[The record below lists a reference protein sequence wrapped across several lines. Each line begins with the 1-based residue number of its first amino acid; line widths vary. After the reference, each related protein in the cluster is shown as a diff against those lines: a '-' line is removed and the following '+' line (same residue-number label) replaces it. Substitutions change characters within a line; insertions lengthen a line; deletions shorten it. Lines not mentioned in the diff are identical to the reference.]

1 MASQQFGDDEQMSAT
16 MHDIELFERQL
27 QQKTLR
33 EELKHKAASIDATPA
48 MVEKAISQGIR
59 DFTTF
64 NEPFDGPL
72 PSGHTAELES
82 PGQDDA
88 QARAQQGMEDDEDRM
103 PVARAPIQE
112 RNADVPF
119 APDRENL
126 VLVLA
131 IQHGSNF
138 EGNGHAWKSGLSAL
152 VCNPFCLVR
161 YGAQLGR
168 GKTVRNSRS
177 PVFHDSFRLHPPAEG
192 PYGKASIT
200 IYSEEDNGMGT
211 LIGSAE
217 IDLGAAFDK
226 ELATSVETGF
236 DQWLNLSGGVAG
248 SLHVSLRAETK
259 NALGSSTLGKS
270 REMSASLAK
279 SG

>member
-1 MASQQFGDDEQMSAT
+1 
-16 MHDIELFERQL
+16 
-27 QQKTLR
+27 
-33 EELKHKAASIDATPA
+33 

-88 QARAQQGMEDDEDRM
+88 QVRFLLATVAPAAPVWLAGGQPSALFRQRVAAQARINLEPPDRGEQARAQQGMEDDEDRM

-168 GKTVRNSRS
+168 GKTVTLPFSAKGPCSLEMPSCVTRNL
-177 PVFHDSFRLHPPAEG
+177 PVL
-192 PYGKASIT
+192 
-200 IYSEEDNGMGT
+200 
-211 LIGSAE
+211 
-217 IDLGAAFDK
+217 
-226 ELATSVETGF
+226 
-236 DQWLNLSGGVAG
+236 VA
-248 SLHVSLRAETK
+248 
-259 NALGSSTLGKS
+259 
-270 REMSASLAK
+270 
-279 SG
+279 